1 MKNRIPKTASNTF
14 RHAAALVRATLVLLV
29 AVIVVFT
36 FALRGGMARADESM
50 LELGRHLVTL
60 SEAGLGRDSRGVL
73 LNGQTIGFR
82 VFTTSQEPSAVL
94 DYYDSWCRGGTS
106 PQTEHQEEIEGLD
119 TSAAPHL
126 EQGDRSWRDL
136 THRALA
142 GDLGVIACI
151 KHGVA
156 NISSEELGERLK
168 AFFGSGN
175 LRDLGMFHYAAVTRI
190 GEQTRVTAVW
200 TEGDFYPGEMFPAT
214 GDAPGFDPEGFSP
227 PPSGR
232 RMLSAGELG
241 HDETLGMYLD
251 IEESVEELVRY
262 YKRDF
267 SKQDWRLVADQ
278 DEDGTRL
285 LVVQRANAMRVV
297 ALSKEPGGHSS
308 VTIATAR

>member
-1 MKNRIPKTASNTF
+1 MKNKLLKTASDTF
-14 RHAAALVRATLVLLV
+14 HHGAGLVRATIVLLI
-29 AVIVVFT
+29 AAIIVLT
-36 FALRGGMARADESM
+36 FALRSGMARADETM

-60 SEAGLGRDSRGVL
+60 VEAGLGRDSRGVL

-82 VFTTSQEPSAVL
+82 VFTTSRDPSAVL
-94 DYYDSWCRGGTS
+94 DFYDNWCRGGTS
-106 PQTEHQEEIEGLD
+106 PQTEHEQEIDELD

-136 THRALA
+136 TYRALSD
-142 GDLGVIACI
+142 DLGVIACI

-168 AFFGSGN
+168 AFLQSGN

-190 GEQTRVTAVW
+190 GGQTRVAAVW
-200 TEGDFYPGEMFPAT
+200 TEGDFYPGEMFPEE

-241 HDETLGMYLD
+241 HDETLGIYLD
-251 IEESVEELVRY
+251 CEESIEELASF

-267 SKQDWRLVADQ
+267 SRQNWRVVADQ
-278 DEDGTRL
+278 SEDGTRL
-285 LVVQRANAMRVV
+285 LIVQRANAMRVV
-297 ALSKEPGGHSS
+297 ALSKEPGGLAS